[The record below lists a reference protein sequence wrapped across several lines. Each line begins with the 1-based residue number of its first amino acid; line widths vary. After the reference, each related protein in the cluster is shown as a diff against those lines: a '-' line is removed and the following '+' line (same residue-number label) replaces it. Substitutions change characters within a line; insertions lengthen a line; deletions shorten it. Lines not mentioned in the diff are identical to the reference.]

1 MIRDLAWAA
10 VEAAALTGFL
20 AAVALWGLLVTGGLP
35 V

>member
-1 MIRDLAWAA
+1 MIRDVLWATA
-10 VEAAALTGFL
+10 EAAALLGFL